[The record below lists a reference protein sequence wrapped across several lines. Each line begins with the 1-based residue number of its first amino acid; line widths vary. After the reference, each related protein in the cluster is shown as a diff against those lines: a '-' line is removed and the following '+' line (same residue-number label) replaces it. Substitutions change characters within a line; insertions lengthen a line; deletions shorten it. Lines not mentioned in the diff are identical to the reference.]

1 MSGLSGAFLDPP
13 VVILSVNKSG
23 GSQTRNRSFK
33 CFLLGLL
40 AAAKRM
46 PEIAGVVFLG

>member
-1 MSGLSGAFLDPP
+1 MDENVFQEMAE
-13 VVILSVNKSG
+13 
-23 GSQTRNRSFK
+23 RWM
-33 CFLLGLL
+33 L